1 MTATAAPAAAGLEA
15 THARAAAHA
24 GALPLRRWILD
35 LGATAAFLT
44 VSIAGWWPTFAG
56 GSYLVAAVGALL
68 LGLAVAAA
76 CTRQRWGILITAGLT
91 VAAYL
96 LFGPALAVPQ
106 SAAFGFVPTGE
117 ALGQLAVGVV
127 TSWKQLLTTIPP
139 VAAADGFLLV
149 PFLLTLVSAVLTAS
163 LALRL
168 RRAAW
173 ALIPASVSLVVQI
186 VMSMPEPAA
195 PIAQGIVFSATA
207 LGWLAVRQAWAPS
220 DERVIVSGASP
231 VTGAG
236 GMRLLSGA
244 LVVAIAAGAGVA
256 ATLLAAPAQPRQVLR
271 QIIVPPFDVQQ
282 YPSPLQSFRKQ
293 VRDDKKTALFTVTGL
308 PKDARVRL
316 ATMDAYTGV
325 VYNVAS
331 ASTSASGA
339 FTPLRTNMSQGDTG
353 TPATLTFTVGALTG
367 VWLPDA
373 GWVQSITFDSADAD
387 ALRRSGN
394 YNEDS
399 GTAVVTA
406 GLSAGD
412 RYTVRTLIGGRPSP
426 AVLKKDAFAPTT
438 LPKPTVVPPSVVD
451 KAATIVSKAR
461 TPYDQAQALADYLH
475 KNGYFSH
482 GLRGEVVSRAGHG
495 SERISELTDADQM
508 VGDDE
513 QYAVT
518 MALMARSL
526 GMPARVVMGY
536 YPSAASG
543 ATFTA
548 TGDDLHAWVEV
559 DFQRSGWVSFD
570 PTPSKDRIA
579 TAQKPKPKPRPKPQV
594 PQPPPPVQQPA
605 DDSPSVQN
613 DKGVDHKTNG
623 FLAILGP
630 ILAIGG
636 GTLGVVAILLAPFLV
651 IGALKASR
659 RRKRKD
665 AANPADRISGGWDE
679 LVDRASDYGTRVP
692 PGATR
697 AEDAALM
704 ATSLADPA
712 VATLA
717 VRADGQVFGPAEP
730 SPAEVDEFWRQVDD
744 IVAGLGERAS
754 VWRRLRARLSLRS
767 YLADTR
773 LSKAVR
779 QTARSV
785 VDSARTAGAQAVRS
799 VSGSDRDDGP
809 GPRTK
814 RGAQSPGRGRFRDG
828 ERGTQ
833 SPDRGHSRDEEKE
846 DGA

>member
-1 MTATAAPAAAGLEA
+1 MIPTAAAGLEA
-15 THARAAAHA
+15 THARAPHVSAP
-24 GALPLRRWILD
+24 PLRRWILD
-35 LGATAAFLT
+35 LGATAAFLV

-56 GSYLVAAVGALL
+56 PGYLVAAVGALV
-68 LGLAVAAA
+68 LGLAVAAVCA
-76 CTRQRWGILITAGLT
+76 WRRWGILITAGLA
-91 VAAYL
+91 VAAYF

-117 ALGQLAVGVV
+117 ALGALAVGVV

-139 VAAADGFLLV
+139 VAAADGFLIV
-149 PFLLTLVSAVLTAS
+149 PFLLTFVSAVLTAS

-186 VMSMPEPAA
+186 VMSMPEPAV
-195 PIAQGIVFSATA
+195 PIVQGILFAATA

-231 VTGAG
+231 VSG
-236 GMRLLSGA
+236 GGGTRLVSGA
-244 LVVAIAAGAGVA
+244 LVVVIAAGAGVA
-256 ATLLAAPAQPRQVLR
+256 ATLLAPPTQSRQVLR
-271 QIIVPPFDVQQ
+271 QIIVPPFDVRQ

-293 VRDDKKTALFTVTGL
+293 VRDDEKTALFTVTGL
-308 PKDARVRL
+308 PKDARIRL

-325 VYNVAS
+325 VFNVAS
-331 ASTSASGA
+331 AATSASGA
-339 FTPLRTNMSQGDTG
+339 FTPLRTNMSQGETG
-353 TPATLTFTVGALTG
+353 TPATLRFTVGALTG

-373 GWVQSITFDSADAD
+373 GWVQNITFDGKDAD

-406 GLSAGD
+406 GLTPGD
-412 RYTVRTLIGGRPSP
+412 RYTVQALIDSRP
-426 AVLKKDAFAPTT
+426 AAATLKKDVFAPIT
-438 LPKPTVVPPSVVD
+438 LPKPDDVPQSVVD
-451 KAATIVSKAR
+451 KAATVVSKAR

-475 KNGYFSH
+475 KNGFFSH

-495 SERISELTDADQM
+495 AERISELTDADQM

-536 YPSAASG
+536 YPGSAAAG
-543 ATFTA
+543 RFTA

-570 PTPSKDRIA
+570 PTPSRDRIA
-579 TAQKPKPKPRPKPQV
+579 TAQKPKPKPKPKPQV

-613 DKGVDHKTNG
+613 DRGVDHKTNG
-623 FLAILGP
+623 FLALLGP

-659 RRKRKD
+659 RRKRRD
-665 AANPADRISGGWDE
+665 AENPADRISGGWDE

-697 AEDAALM
+697 AEDAALLG
-704 ATSLADPA
+704 ASLADPA
-712 VATLA
+712 VAGLA

-730 SPAEVDEFWRQVDD
+730 SATEIEEFWRQVDE

-754 VWRRLRARLSLRS
+754 VWRRLRARLSLRA

-773 LSKAVR
+773 LSQAVR
-779 QTARSV
+779 QAARSV

-799 VSGSDRDDGP
+799 VSGSDRDDVGRGPAHRADGP
-809 GPRTK
+809 GTK
-814 RGAQSPGRGRFRDG
+814 TA
-828 ERGTQ
+828 RGTH
-833 SPDRGHSRDEEKE
+833 PDRGDARDDLKE
-846 DGA
+846 NGA